1 MKAGARTG
9 AGATAKQI
17 EQRSLVAAWI
27 LTALGLAFV
36 LYAHLLPALLAG
48 LLVHEL
54 VSAFADRRPL
64 NHLKATGAK
73 LVIVALLAAAIV
85 TLLTVGTMSTVA
97 FFHSDA
103 GSLSVLLTKLAEIIE
118 SSKSMLPVYVQGSIP
133 ADVEVLK
140 HNIVG
145 WLRSHAVELQR
156 FGKEASRMLA
166 HVVIGMIVGALISLR
181 EVSAGD
187 SVRPLSAALAER
199 AERLAAA
206 FRRVVFAQF
215 RIASINAVF
224 TWIYLGVILPL
235 LGIDLPLVKTMVAL
249 TFVLGLIPVLGN
261 LISNTIIT
269 IVSLSVSLQVA
280 IMSLAYLVIIHKLE
294 YFLNARIVG
303 TQINARAWEIL
314 LAMLAM
320 EAAFGID
327 GVIAAP
333 IYYAYLK
340 FELSDRGLV

>member
-1 MKAGARTG
+1 MTSAS
-9 AGATAKQI
+9 I
-17 EQRSLVAAWI
+17 ERRSLIAAWI
-27 LTALGLAFV
+27 ITALGLLFV

-54 VSAFADRRPL
+54 VGAFAHRRPL

-73 LVIVALLAAAIV
+73 LVIVALLAAAIIS
-85 TLLTVGTMSTVA
+85 LLTVGTMSALA
-97 FFHSDA
+97 FFHTDA
-103 GSLSVLLTKLAEIIE
+103 GSISMLLAKLAEIIE
-118 SSKSMLPVYVQGSIP
+118 SSKSMLPIYVQDYIP

-140 HNIVG
+140 QNIVS
-145 WLRSHAVELQR
+145 WLRSHAVDLQR
-156 FGKEASRMLA
+156 FGKEAGRMLT
-166 HVVIGMIVGALISLR
+166 HILIGMILGALISLR
-181 EVSAGD
+181 EVSAGEP
-187 SVRPLSAALAER
+187 VRPLAAALAER
-199 AERLAAA
+199 VERIADA

-224 TWIYLGVILPL
+224 TWIYLGIILPL
-235 LGIDLPLVKTMVAL
+235 LGIDLPLLKTLIAL
-249 TFVLGLIPVLGN
+249 TFVLGLIPVAGN

-280 IMSLAYLVIIHKLE
+280 LMSLAYLVIIHKLE

-303 TQINARAWEIL
+303 TQIKARAWEIL

-340 FELSDRGLV
+340 TELADRGLV

>member
-1 MKAGARTG
+1 MSAAS
-9 AGATAKQI
+9 I
-17 EQRSLVAAWI
+17 ERRSLIAAWI
-27 LTALGLAFV
+27 IVALGLFFI

-54 VSAFADRRPL
+54 VAAFAQRRPL
-64 NHLKATGAK
+64 NLLRGTGAK
-73 LVIVALLAAAIV
+73 LVTVALLAAAIIS
-85 TLLTVGTMSTVA
+85 LLTFGTMSALA

-103 GSLSVLLTKLAEIIE
+103 GSISVLLAKLAEIIE
-118 SSKSMLPVYVQGSIP
+118 SSKSMLPAYVQDSIP

-140 HNIVG
+140 QNIVN
-145 WLRSHAVELQR
+145 WLRSHAVDLQR
-156 FGKEASRMLA
+156 FGKEAGRMLT
-166 HVVIGMIVGALISLR
+166 HILIGMILGGLISLR
-181 EVSAGD
+181 EVSAAD
-187 SVRPLSAALAER
+187 PVRPLSAALADRVER
-199 AERLAAA
+199 IAAA

-224 TWIYLGVILPL
+224 TWLYLGVILPL
-235 LGIDLPLVKTMVAL
+235 LGIDLPLLKTLVAL
-249 TFVLGLIPVLGN
+249 TFILGLIPVAGN

-280 IMSLAYLVIIHKLE
+280 LMSLAYLIIIHKLE

-303 TQINARAWEIL
+303 SHINARAWEIL
-314 LAMLAM
+314 VAMLVM

-340 FELSDRGLV
+340 SELSDRGLV

>member
-1 MKAGARTG
+1 MNDTPIA
-9 AGATAKQI
+9 
-17 EQRSLVAAWI
+17 QRSLIAAWI
-27 LTALGLAFV
+27 LAALGLFFIM
-36 LYAHLLPALLAG
+36 YAHLLPALLGG

-54 VSAFADRRPL
+54 IGAFAHRRPL
-64 NHLKATGAK
+64 NYLKGTRAK

-85 TLLTVGTMSTVA
+85 SLLTVGTVSALT
-97 FFHSDA
+97 FFHSDP
-103 GSLSVLLTKLAEIIE
+103 GSLSILLDKLAEIIE
-118 SSKSMLPVYVQGSIP
+118 SSKTMLPLYVQDSIP

-140 HNIVG
+140 QNIVT

-156 FGKEASRMLA
+156 FGKEAGRMATHIL
-166 HVVIGMIVGALISLR
+166 IGMILGALVSLR
-181 EVSAGD
+181 EIGANHTAK
-187 SVRPLSAALAER
+187 PLSAALSER
-199 AERLAAA
+199 VRRLAGA

-215 RIASINAVF
+215 RIALINTVF
-224 TWIYLGVILPL
+224 TGLYLAVILPL
-235 LGIDLPLVKTMVAL
+235 LGIELPLLKTLIAL
-249 TFVLGLIPVLGN
+249 TFVLGLIPVAGN

-280 IMSLAYLVIIHKLE
+280 LMSLAYLVIIHKLE

-314 LAMLAM
+314 VAMLAM
-320 EAAFGID
+320 ESAFGID

-340 FELSDRGLV
+340 SELSDQGLV

>member
-1 MKAGARTG
+1 MSAAS
-9 AGATAKQI
+9 I
-17 EQRSLVAAWI
+17 ERRSLIAAWI
-27 LTALGLAFV
+27 IVALGLLFI

-54 VSAFADRRPL
+54 VAAFAQRRPL
-64 NHLKATGAK
+64 NLLRGTGAK
-73 LVIVALLAAAIV
+73 LVTVALLAAAIIS
-85 TLLTVGTMSTVA
+85 LLTFGTMSALA

-103 GSLSVLLTKLAEIIE
+103 GSISVLLAKLAEIIE
-118 SSKSMLPVYVQGSIP
+118 SSKSMLPVYVQDSIP

-140 HNIVG
+140 QNIVN
-145 WLRSHAVELQR
+145 WLRSHAVDLQR
-156 FGKEASRMLA
+156 FGKEAGRMLT
-166 HVVIGMIVGALISLR
+166 HILIGMILGGLISLR
-181 EVSAGD
+181 EVSAAD
-187 SVRPLSAALAER
+187 PVRPLSAALAER
-199 AERLAAA
+199 VERIAAA

-224 TWIYLGVILPL
+224 TWLYLGVILPL
-235 LGIDLPLVKTMVAL
+235 LGIDLPLLKTLVAL
-249 TFVLGLIPVLGN
+249 TFILGLIPVAGN

-280 IMSLAYLVIIHKLE
+280 LMSLAYLVIIHKLE

-303 TQINARAWEIL
+303 SHINARAWEIL
-314 LAMLAM
+314 VAMLVM

-340 FELSDRGLV
+340 SELSDRGLV